1 MKTIEKWADRVYAET
16 DFGRSVATSGAG
28 IIGLLIYLGFND
40 WVIAAFSSI
49 ISFPIIRL
57 VSTGL
62 HEKVDRNK
70 KRAIEYEKAEHIYN
84 RLSEEEKEVIQAFV
98 DAGGSVLT
106 WSQVNDLPVVS
117 ASIESLIQREIL
129 WTSMTADGIRETFVL
144 DSTIFDIGNENV
156 NSDKNSQ
163 LPF

>member
-28 IIGLLIYLGFND
+28 IIGFVIYLIFND

-57 VSTGL
+57 ISTGF
-62 HEKVDRNK
+62 HEKVDRHK
-70 KRAIEYEKAEHIYN
+70 KRAIEREEAEHIYN

-98 DAGGSVLT
+98 KAGGSVLT
-106 WSQVNDLPVVS
+106 WSQMNNQPVS
-117 ASIESLIQREIL
+117 FAIIESLIQREVM
-129 WTSMTADGIRETFVL
+129 WTSMTADGMRETFAL
-144 DSTIFDIGNENV
+144 DSAIFDIGNEMLDSN
-156 NSDKNSQ
+156 KNS
-163 LPF
+163 